1 MSDLILDAISFAE
14 VGGLL
19 HACTAAIKARIL

>member
-1 MSDLILDAISFAE
+1 MSDLILGAISFAE